1 MNVFEQKGIKEVCDV
16 TFYDLSNNVPV
27 LYVDTAKVST
37 VEQTAEVAE
46 ARGGKGN
53 PSLVLWDYGR
63 EINITLEDALFSAKS
78 MAVMFAAQ
86 GQTWTS
92 TTEVLRTFKW
102 TPTAETTTVKTTFDG
117 ANQEKI
123 TLVSASAYDS
133 AGAAVTSFKA
143 NETYYVTGYVAVGSA
158 HKIEISA
165 NTFPGTYKIVG
176 DTYARSS
183 KTGKDSMFQIVI
195 NKAKVLADQTITM
208 EAEGDPSTF
217 NLNLR
222 ALRPD
227 DNSPIMELI
236 EYDLKDV
243 QG

>member
-16 TFYDLSNNVPV
+16 TFYDLTNNVPV
-27 LYVDTAKVST
+27 LYIDTAKVST
-37 VEQTAEVAE
+37 VEQTAELAE
-46 ARGGKGN
+46 AKGGKGN
-53 PSLVLWDYGR
+53 PSLVMWDYGR
-63 EINITLEDALFSAKS
+63 EINVTLEDALFSAKS

-86 GQTWTS
+86 GQTWTA

-102 TPTAETTTVKTTFDG
+102 TADSTTVPASFTG
-117 ANQEKI
+117 PNQETI
-123 TLVSASAYDS
+123 VLESAVAYDS
-133 AGAAVTSFKA
+133 TGASVSSPTVG
-143 NETYYVTGYVAVGSA
+143 TIYYVTGYVKVTSA

-183 KTGKDSMFQIVI
+183 LTGKDSMFQFVI

-222 ALRPD
+222 ALRPE
-227 DNSPIMELI
+227 NNKPMMELI
-236 EYDLKDV
+236 EYDLDTA